1 MVDYFYTGNYQNKA
15 SDEADKVHVI
25 VVHVTMF
32 GLADMYLIDGL
43 LALAQTKF
51 SQAVKAERMVSVLFL
66 HVKRVYDLQ
75 CDSSEVLREIMV
87 EQLRERIPG
96 MDESKQPLMKS
107 LFQEIPEFASDIATS
122 FVRKPLTPKTGHCS
136 KCDCA
141 AERAKEQA
149 KARVKRL
156 SERRWAINT

>member
-1 MVDYFYTGNYQNKA
+1 MVDYFYTGDYQHKA
-15 SDEADKVHVI
+15 PDEADKVHEI
-25 VVHVTMF
+25 VVHLTMF

-96 MDESKQPLMKS
+96 MDETKQTFMKS
-107 LFQEIPEFASDIATS
+107 LFHEIPEFASDIATS
-122 FVRKPLTPKTGHCS
+122 FVRRPLTGNTGHCP

-141 AERAKEQA
+141 AEKAKEQA
-149 KARVKRL
+149 KRIARIESRFR
-156 SERRWAINT
+156 SSY